1 MEGIVHRF
9 YCRISEQLFTEQLHM
24 AVYKNNEAEIVCS
37 YHVTYEFQSES
48 TLYTLK
54 GCDLDYRKRY
64 PKKVIFNSKTYK

>member
-1 MEGIVHRF
+1 MFLSCMFI
-9 YCRISEQLFTEQLHM
+9 I
-24 AVYKNNEAEIVCS
+24 IVCS